1 MNDSMMLISSR
12 WGSAKTFKLIP
23 IKTEAPYNEAI
34 FDPETKVL
42 AIVGKEKKQIFH
54 LMPKLDEKGNVM
66 VLGIKNGKREQRDN
80 GKDYYEQRQII
91 ETYYE
96 YFIEDKEEIIEFV
109 ETFGYNSDTHNFK
122 EIIDQAYTIVE

>member
-1 MNDSMMLISSR
+1 MLLISST

-23 IKTEAPYNEAI
+23 TAIESPYNEAI

-66 VLGIKNGKREQRDN
+66 MLSIKNGKREMRDN

-96 YFIEDKEEIIEFV
+96 YFIEDKEEIISFV
-109 ETFGYNSDTHNFK
+109 NAFAINADTHGYL
-122 EIIDQAYTIVE
+122 EIINQAFIA